1 MVSGLPC
8 QGELGPL
15 PCGILKF
22 LSNSSMEK
30 KKIDEYE
37 PGPPP
42 SPRPLDRFGFV
53 KQEVNNSPHG
63 LTKGRSAYEFERYG
77 VSSGGHFQYSK

>member
-15 PCGILKF
+15 PCDVLKF

-30 KKIDEYE
+30 KIIDDYE
-37 PGPPP
+37 PGPLP
-42 SPRPLDRFGFV
+42 SPRKMDRFGFL
-53 KQEVNNSPHG
+53 KQEINNPPDG
-63 LTKGRSAYEFERYG
+63 LAKGR
-77 VSSGGHFQYSK
+77 